1 LSASPPAESTQ
12 SARDHLAN
20 ERTFLAWVRTAIGVI
35 VFGFALARFGLAL
48 RQFGAVQGSDIKTTG
63 MSLWFGC
70 GAILLGVI
78 LMIAALARY
87 KRIEHRLTH
96 GTFASSGKLILLVS
110 VATTMFGVALVFY
123 LIFAERALVAS

>member
-48 RQFGAVQGSDIKTTG
+48 RQLGALQGSAVQTTG

-70 GAILLGVI
+70 GAILLGVV

-87 KRIEHRLTH
+87 KRIEHRLTQ
-96 GTFASSGKLILLVS
+96 GTFESSGKLILLVS
-110 VATTMFGVALVFY
+110 AATTIFGVALIFY
-123 LIFAERALVAS
+123 LVFAERALVGR